1 MATQIAKYGSM
12 FKFIPILTI
21 VLAGLIYGIA
31 KGQGGLFT
39 SGPTGDDKGELS
51 GNLGL
56 GCLAAVPAVL
66 FAFNGFSGAG
76 AISSKLDNP
85 QKQLPKILSFGMIL
99 VGVVY
104 VVVALAQLLSGAKS
118 AFGLFINIFGDGTL
132 FAKIFTAIISFFIFA
147 CALVSTDCLTLAAVS
162 STQAAIEDNKFAFSN
177 KLLHKTKNHESMAG
191 GIVVL
196 AT

>member
-1 MATQIAKYGSM
+1 M

-31 KGQGGLFT
+31 NGHGGLF
-39 SGPTGDDKGELS
+39 SGKPSPESGMS

-99 VGVVY
+99 VGIVY
-104 VVVALAQLLSGAKS
+104 VFVALAQLLSGATS
-118 AFGLFINIFGDGTL
+118 AFGLFGQIFSNNS
-132 FAKIFTAIISFFIFA
+132 AMAEVFTGLISFFIFA
-147 CALVSTDCLTLAAVS
+147 CALISTDCLTLAAVS
-162 STQAAIEDNKFAFSN
+162 STQAAIEENKFAFSN
-177 KLLHKTKNHESMAG
+177 KLLYKTRNHESMAG
-191 GIVVL
+191 AIVVL